1 MVFMCFMS
9 VVGLNKILSRD
20 VAAYKCNYGVLAAR
34 GASRSG
40 ILENSRGFI
49 PARPLTPN
57 PGNDETGKISS
68 QLTRLEQKAQIRASP
83 LSESSVR
90 E

>member
-1 MVFMCFMS
+1 M
-9 VVGLNKILSRD
+9 I
-20 VAAYKCNYGVLAAR
+20 R

-68 QLTRLEQKAQIRASP
+68 QLTSREQKALNRASP
-83 LSESSVR
+83 FSESSVR
-90 E
+90 ELVIHL